1 MRSLLFAACLIVFGV
16 GATSLAT
23 RADEPRPRDPG
34 AAADVQDVIFLGKS
48 RPVML
53 RLHLNVDGKP
63 FSQGWDD
70 YLRKLFRYAD
80 RDGNGYLDRE
90 EIKRLPPAALM
101 QNMIRGNFYNI
112 YNMPLVTMTEL

>member
-1 MRSLLFAACLIVFGV
+1 MRLLLFAACFTAFGV
-16 GATSLAT
+16 SATPQAA

-34 AAADVQDVIFLGKS
+34 AAPDVQDVIFLGKS

-53 RLHLNVDGKP
+53 RLHLTVDGKP
-63 FSQGWDD
+63 FSQGFDD

-90 EIKRLPPAALM
+90 EIKRLPPAAVM
-101 QNMIRGNFYNI
+101 QNAILGN
-112 YNMPLVTMTEL
+112 